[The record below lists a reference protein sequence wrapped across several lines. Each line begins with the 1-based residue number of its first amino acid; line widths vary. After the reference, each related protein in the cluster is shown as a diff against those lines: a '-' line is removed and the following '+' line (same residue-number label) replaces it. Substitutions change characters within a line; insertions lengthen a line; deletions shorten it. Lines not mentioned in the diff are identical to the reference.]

1 MKASLIGT
9 VFGSDILIIGT
20 CLLTSQPRWKSL
32 MIFDMSKLKNN
43 QIWEKEVFASKRF
56 FMMKET
62 FGKKIV
68 KNSLCANFFWN

>member
-20 CLLTSQPRWKSL
+20 RLLTSQPRGKSL

-43 QIWEKEVFASKRF
+43 QIWEEKKFCI
-56 FMMKET
+56 
-62 FGKKIV
+62 KKIFYGER
-68 KNSLCANFFWN
+68 NFW